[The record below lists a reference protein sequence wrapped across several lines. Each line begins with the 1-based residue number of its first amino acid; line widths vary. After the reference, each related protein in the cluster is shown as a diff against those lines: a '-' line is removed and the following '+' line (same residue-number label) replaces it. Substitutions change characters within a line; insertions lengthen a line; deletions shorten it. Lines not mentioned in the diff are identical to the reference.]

1 MKLVAAVCP
10 SCGAKLNVNPN
21 EETVVCKYCSSTIII
36 QDAIAKYKIEIS
48 GNVEISNLPKVL
60 YGSDINIVQT
70 FSYLV
75 DFISKNFENYTLSI
89 KISNLLVRNK
99 CHLKFSLVVD
109 SKYNN
114 LDMYEKD
121 NKYTLPIGAK
131 LQSPKRIYII
141 EQVLGQ
147 GGFGITYK
155 VSANIRVD
163 NVTIRTFF
171 AVKEFFMKESCE
183 RDRKSTRLNSSHRL

>member
-1 MKLVAAVCP
+1 MDITRIESSDYSIKERKYQTSNLIDNIK
-10 SCGAKLNVNPN
+10 GILEKNNKEVN
-21 EETVVCKYCSSTIII
+21 Y
-36 QDAIAKYKIEIS
+36 EIS
-48 GNVEISNLPKVL
+48 TLPKVL
-60 YGSDINIVQT
+60 YGSDTNIVQT

-121 NKYTLPIGAK
+121 NKYTLSNKSIEYE
-131 LQSPKRIYII
+131 IY
-141 EQVLGQ
+141 E
-147 GGFGITYK
+147 
-155 VSANIRVD
+155 N
-163 NVTIRTFF
+163 
-171 AVKEFFMKESCE
+171 
-183 RDRKSTRLNSSHRL
+183 